1 MYKPV
6 FLFNLNLYFIC
17 ILPIFLLNL
26 YLHFICILPYF
37 NSLCICISS
46 VFFLISTHFVFVFHL
61 YFSYDWNCAIWSAPS
76 GRLLLMAGWVLYQ
89 NIYLNFLRIS
99 LWSLSYLC
107 CASTLLYG
115 WLYYISFVFVLYN
128 IVFWNRNIF
137 LNCRDIPPSLLS
149 RRCRAIS
156 KRPTLAKLS
165 RSPSEGRH
173 PYNVFFWTLSELAWL
188 LCWIYSGAS

>member
-1 MYKPV
+1 MY
-6 FLFNLNLYFIC
+6 FYSIW
-17 ILPIFLLNL
+17 
-26 YLHFICILPYF
+26 
-37 NSLCICISS
+37 ICISS
-46 VFFLISTHFVFVFHL
+46 VFCLYFYSICTCILSVFCLISTHFVFVFHL
-61 YFSYDWNCAIWSAPS
+61 YDWDCAIWSAPS

-89 NIYLNFLRIS
+89 NIYLHFLRIS

-115 WLYYISFVFVLYN
+115 CLYYISFVFVLYN

-137 LNCRDIPPSLLS
+137 LDCRDIPPSLLS

-173 PYNVFFWTLSELAWL
+173 PNKEVFFLDIVRFSVSAL
-188 LCWIYSGAS
+188 LDI